1 MAGVARVGDSD
12 TGHGTYTAD
21 TVKSGSPNVFVN
33 GIAAARSGDP
43 HGVHINTVEPYDVHP
58 AVCGAGSGS
67 VFVNG
72 MPVFRGG
79 DPVDGATQ
87 AGCSGNVFAGG

>member
-1 MAGVARVGDSD
+1 VV
-12 TGHGTYTAD
+12 TAA
-21 TVKSGSPNVFVN
+21 SPNVFVN
-33 GIAAARSGDP
+33 GIPAARSGDA
-43 HGVHINTVEPYDVHP
+43 HGVHINTVEPFDVHP
-58 AVCGAGSGS
+58 AFCGAGSGS